1 MLTFVKWPYWYGL
14 WPDESITTDVAA
26 NSLLPQAVIR
36 RRLISV
42 APDIEGRGPYPRFS
56 SRAANRTCWEASVDR
71 LDGVTMPVA
80 VVCALLMT
88 VVAAIALRRSR
99 ANRAAIPST
108 AAERAEMSKARRDAW
123 RRGLSM
129 AALGAGC
136 LMLFA
141 IAGTAGWLS
150 FAAQRG
156 YAHSRNG
163 GDWDAA
169 TGFALLLDA
178 GTLGLSLFRFFEAL
192 TLRSSAL
199 TRLLLIAFVAASAQM
214 NYLHAPANE
223 NGVVD
228 FGSRF
233 VAVVPP
239 LVYAVLL
246 EMLLFK
252 IEQVI
257 MGKRPKR
264 RKDKERGY
272 SLLLW
277 VPFVGYPRQMWSAW
291 RADLHSTLQNVRAP
305 GSLKPAPA
313 RTPPD
318 AAPDGQNTASSPV
331 AVEQPPAEASAT
343 TTAPEPVAE
352 APAPLK
358 AAERAISPEPSAE
371 GAAPLG
377 DSAPRQA
384 VPAQRA
390 EESASPQTAKPTSM
404 KELLLEGL
412 IQEMRQ
418 GVWDAVSDDA
428 IARKA
433 AWVRVNMQLGKAR
446 GRETLMAHDSAR
458 NAFREMTPDLHRAA
472 EQIRAQQ
479 AHQRL
484 RASENQPARPP
495 ASTAAGPEGQPST
508 SREPQPVNA

>member
-1 MLTFVKWPYWYGL
+1 
-14 WPDESITTDVAA
+14 
-26 NSLLPQAVIR
+26 
-36 RRLISV
+36 
-42 APDIEGRGPYPRFS
+42 
-56 SRAANRTCWEASVDR
+56 
-71 LDGVTMPVA
+71 
-80 VVCALLMT
+80 
-88 VVAAIALRRSR
+88 
-99 ANRAAIPST
+99 
-108 AAERAEMSKARRDAW
+108 
-123 RRGLSM
+123 
-129 AALGAGC
+129 
-136 LMLFA
+136 MLFA

-199 TRLLLIAFVAASAQM
+199 TRLLLILFVAASAQM
-214 NYLHAPANE
+214 NYLHAPASE
-223 NGVVD
+223 EGVVD

-252 IEQVI
+252 VEQVI

-264 RKDKERGY
+264 RRDKERGY

-305 GSLKPAPA
+305 GSLKPAPT

-318 AAPDGQNTASSPV
+318 PALDERDTTTSPVALQQPPAQAAAPTAPPEPVVEMAAPLKTGERATSPAPSTQSAITSFASSPKADIV
-331 AVEQPPAEASAT
+331 PRHAVST
-343 TTAPEPVAE
+343 
-352 APAPLK
+352 
-358 AAERAISPEPSAE
+358 
-371 GAAPLG
+371 
-377 DSAPRQA
+377 
-384 VPAQRA
+384 QRV
-390 EESASPQTAKPTSM
+390 EESASPQATKPISM

-418 GVWDAVSDDA
+418 GVWDAVSDDL

-433 AWVRVNMQLGKAR
+433 AWVRVNMQLGQQR

-458 NAFREMTPDLHRAA
+458 NAFREMAPDLHRAA
-472 EQIRAQQ
+472 EQIRAHQ
-479 AHQRL
+479 AHQR
-484 RASENQPARPP
+484 ASAQENQPARLSTPTATEQGP
-495 ASTAAGPEGQPST
+495 QAGASRQSHLL
-508 SREPQPVNA
+508 NA

>member
-1 MLTFVKWPYWYGL
+1 
-14 WPDESITTDVAA
+14 
-26 NSLLPQAVIR
+26 
-36 RRLISV
+36 
-42 APDIEGRGPYPRFS
+42 
-56 SRAANRTCWEASVDR
+56 
-71 LDGVTMPVA
+71 
-80 VVCALLMT
+80 
-88 VVAAIALRRSR
+88 
-99 ANRAAIPST
+99 
-108 AAERAEMSKARRDAW
+108 
-123 RRGLSM
+123 
-129 AALGAGC
+129 
-136 LMLFA
+136 MLFA

-277 VPFVGYPRQMWSAW
+277 VPFVGYPRQMWAAW

-305 GSLKPAPA
+305 GSLRPAPD
-313 RTPPD
+313 RTPP
-318 AAPDGQNTASSPV
+318 ATALDGQTTAPSSV
-331 AVEQPPAEASAT
+331 EVEQPPVQAAAAT
-343 TTAPEPVAE
+343 RAPEPVE
-352 APAPLK
+352 ATAPLK
-358 AAERAISPEPSAE
+358 AVERASAPTPSPEIAVTASVASPEP
-371 GAAPLG
+371 
-377 DSAPRQA
+377 DIAPRHG
-384 VPAQRA
+384 VPAQRV
-390 EESASPQTAKPTSM
+390 EESVSPQATKPMSM

-412 IQEMRQ
+412 IREMRQ
-418 GVWDAVSDDA
+418 GTWDAVSDDP

-433 AWVRVNMQLGKAR
+433 AWVRVNMQLGQAH
-446 GRETLMAHDSAR
+446 GRESLMTHDSAR
-458 NAFREMTPDLHRAA
+458 NAFREMSPDLHRAA

-479 AHQRL
+479 AHQRSRDL
-484 RASENQPARPP
+484 EDQPARSATP
-495 ASTAAGPEGQPST
+495 TATEPGGQPSA
-508 SREPQPVNA
+508 SRQPQPVNV

>member
-1 MLTFVKWPYWYGL
+1 
-14 WPDESITTDVAA
+14 
-26 NSLLPQAVIR
+26 
-36 RRLISV
+36 
-42 APDIEGRGPYPRFS
+42 
-56 SRAANRTCWEASVDR
+56 
-71 LDGVTMPVA
+71 
-80 VVCALLMT
+80 
-88 VVAAIALRRSR
+88 
-99 ANRAAIPST
+99 
-108 AAERAEMSKARRDAW
+108 
-123 RRGLSM
+123 
-129 AALGAGC
+129 
-136 LMLFA
+136 MLFA

-214 NYLHAPANE
+214 NYLHAPANA

-313 RTPPD
+313 RTPHD
-318 AAPDGQNTASSPV
+318 TAPGGQDTVPSPV
-331 AVEQPPAEASAT
+331 AVEQPPAQVAAAT
-343 TTAPEPVAE
+343 AAPEPVAE
-352 APAPLK
+352 AAAPPK
-358 AAERAISPEPSAE
+358 AVERATSPAPSAE
-371 GAAPLG
+371 GAVTASVTSPKA

-384 VPAQRA
+384 VPTQRA
-390 EESASPQTAKPTSM
+390 EESTSLQATKPTSM

-418 GVWDAVSDDA
+418 GVWDAVSDDP

-472 EQIRAQQ
+472 EQIRSEQ

-484 RASENQPARPP
+484 RDAENQPARPP
-495 ASTAAGPEGQPST
+495 ASTAPEPGEQPSG
-508 SREPQPVNA
+508 SRQPQPVNA

>member
-1 MLTFVKWPYWYGL
+1 MGSLGG
-14 WPDESITTDVAA
+14 VA
-26 NSLLPQAVIR
+26 
-36 RRLISV
+36 
-42 APDIEGRGPYPRFS
+42 
-56 SRAANRTCWEASVDR
+56 
-71 LDGVTMPVA
+71 MPVA
-80 VVCALLMT
+80 VGGMVLLAL
-88 VVAAIALRRSR
+88 VAGVAIRRSR
-99 ANRAAIPST
+99 TGRAST
-108 AAERAEMSKARRDAW
+108 LLTPTERAEMSKARRDAW
-123 RRGLSM
+123 RRGLSV

-223 NGVVD
+223 NGIVD

-252 IEQVI
+252 VEQVI

-313 RTPPD
+313 RTPPE
-318 AAPDGQNTASSPV
+318 ATPDGQDTPPSP
-331 AVEQPPAEASAT
+331 ATGEQPPAQEVAAA
-343 TTAPEPVAE
+343 TAPKPVAE
-352 APAPLK
+352 AAAPLK
-358 AAERAISPEPSAE
+358 AVERATSLAPSAE
-371 GAAPLG
+371 GAVAASVMSPKG
-377 DSAPRQA
+377 DSAPRQT

-390 EESASPQTAKPTSM
+390 EESASPQAAKPTSM
-404 KELLLEGL
+404 KELLLDGL

-472 EQIRAQQ
+472 EQIRAEQ

-484 RASENQPARPP
+484 RDSESQPARPP
-495 ASTAAGPEGQPST
+495 ATTATEPEGQPST

>member
-1 MLTFVKWPYWYGL
+1 MG
-14 WPDESITTDVAA
+14 S
-26 NSLLPQAVIR
+26 
-36 RRLISV
+36 
-42 APDIEGRGPYPRFS
+42 
-56 SRAANRTCWEASVDR
+56 
-71 LDGVTMPVA
+71 LDGAAVPVTAAGVVLLAIVA
-80 VVCALLMT
+80 IV
-88 VVAAIALRRSR
+88 ALRRSQTGR
-99 ANRAAIPST
+99 ASMSITP
-108 AAERAEMSKARRDAW
+108 AERAEMSKVRRDTW
-123 RRGLSM
+123 RRGLSV

-199 TRLLLIAFVAASAQM
+199 TRMLLIAFVGASAAM
-214 NYLHAPANE
+214 NYLHAPASE
-223 NGVVD
+223 SGVVD

-233 VAVVPP
+233 VAVIPP

-264 RKDKERGY
+264 RKDSERGY

-277 VPFVGYPRQMWSAW
+277 VPFVGYPKQMWSAW
-291 RADLHSTLQNVRAP
+291 RADLHSTLKNVRAP
-305 GSLKPAPA
+305 GSRKPVPA

-318 AAPDGQNTASSPV
+318 TAPDGQNPAPSPV
-331 AVEQPPAEASAT
+331 AAEQPPAQATAAT
-343 TTAPEPVAE
+343 TTSEPVAE
-352 APAPLK
+352 AAAPLK
-358 AAERAISPEPSAE
+358 AVDRAATSPTPTAE
-371 GAAPLG
+371 GAVAASDTSPKA
-377 DSAPRQA
+377 DSALRQA

-390 EESASPQTAKPTSM
+390 EESVSPQAAKPTSM

-412 IQEMRQ
+412 IQEMSQ

-458 NAFREMTPDLHRAA
+458 NAFREITPDLHRAA

-479 AHQRL
+479 AHQRP
-484 RASENQPARPP
+484 RSVENQPARPP
-495 ASTAAGPEGQPST
+495 TSTATEPVAQASA
-508 SREPQPVNA
+508 SRQPQPVNA

>member
-1 MLTFVKWPYWYGL
+1 M
-14 WPDESITTDVAA
+14 
-26 NSLLPQAVIR
+26 
-36 RRLISV
+36 
-42 APDIEGRGPYPRFS
+42 
-56 SRAANRTCWEASVDR
+56 DR

-88 VVAAIALRRSR
+88 VVAVLALRRSR
-99 ANRAAIPST
+99 ANRAATPST

-214 NYLHAPANE
+214 NYLHAPANA

-313 RTPPD
+313 RTPHD
-318 AAPDGQNTASSPV
+318 TAPGGQDTVPSPV
-331 AVEQPPAEASAT
+331 AVEQPPAQAAAAT
-343 TTAPEPVAE
+343 AAPEPVAE
-352 APAPLK
+352 AAAPPK
-358 AAERAISPEPSAE
+358 AVERATSPAPSAE
-371 GAAPLG
+371 GAVTASVSPKA

-390 EESASPQTAKPTSM
+390 EESTSLQAAKPTSM

-418 GVWDAVSDDA
+418 GVWDAVSDDP

-472 EQIRAQQ
+472 EQIRSEQ

-484 RASENQPARPP
+484 RDAENQPARPP
-495 ASTAAGPEGQPST
+495 ASTAPEPGGQPSG
-508 SREPQPVNA
+508 SRQPQPVNA

>member
-1 MLTFVKWPYWYGL
+1 M
-14 WPDESITTDVAA
+14 
-26 NSLLPQAVIR
+26 AVI
-36 RRLISV
+36 
-42 APDIEGRGPYPRFS
+42 
-56 SRAANRTCWEASVDR
+56 AA
-71 LDGVTMPVA
+71 LA
-80 VVCALLMT
+80 VW
-88 VVAAIALRRSR
+88 RSR
-99 ANRAAIPST
+99 AKRATIPST
-108 AAERAEMSKARRDAW
+108 VAERAETSKARRDAW
-123 RRGLSM
+123 RRGLSV

-192 TLRSSAL
+192 TVRSSAL
-199 TRLLLIAFVAASAQM
+199 TRLLLIGFVAASAQM
-214 NYLHAPANE
+214 NYLHAPANA

-264 RKDKERGY
+264 RKERERGY

-277 VPFVGYPRQMWSAW
+277 VPFIGYPRQMWAAW

-313 RTPPD
+313 RAPAD
-318 AAPDGQNTASSPV
+318 AAPDGRNIAPTLVGV
-331 AVEQPPAEASAT
+331 AQPST
-343 TTAPEPVAE
+343 E
-352 APAPLK
+352 APAPTT
-358 AAERAISPEPSAE
+358 SPVLVPEA
-371 GAAPLG
+371 AAPLKEVERVTS
-377 DSAPRQA
+377 SAPALMDGALSSLRA
-384 VPAQRA
+384 DSPPRSTVPAQRA
-390 EESASPQTAKPTSM
+390 EGMAPSARVARPTSM
-404 KELLLEGL
+404 KELLLDGL
-412 IQEMRQ
+412 IREMRL
-418 GVWDAVSDDA
+418 GNWDAVSTNA
-428 IARKA
+428 VVRRA
-433 AWVRVNMQLGKAR
+433 ACVRVNMQLGHVH
-446 GRETLMAHDSAR
+446 GRETLMTHDSAR
-458 NAFREMTPDLHRAA
+458 NAFRELAPDLRRAA
-472 EQIRAQQ
+472 DEIRAQQ
-479 AHQRL
+479 HL
-484 RASENQPARPP
+484 V
-495 ASTAAGPEGQPST
+495 AGDQQPSD
-508 SREPQPVNA
+508 SVARQPEPVSA